1 MYFYIKKKLNKKYIA
16 CMEVKNRFQRV
27 LWQLKLKNK

>member
-16 CMEVKNRFQRV
+16 FYGSEKSFSKGFMAIIIK
-27 LWQLKLKNK
+27 K